1 MEDMKIGSKHINKL
15 HIHNILLSQNL
26 NLDHITIEIQKMV
39 QKTIKEIYTF
49 SIQSSWIHVYP
60 RN

>member
-26 NLDHITIEIQKMV
+26 NLDHITIEIQKNGTKNN
-39 QKTIKEIYTF
+39 Q
-49 SIQSSWIHVYP
+49 
-60 RN
+60 RNLYVLKIISF